1 MGCAMNKKRIKYN
14 LLLVAAIVTIS
25 VSTISCEKVFPND
38 KLDHFWRLNYVE
50 YPNGSDFSGNICD
63 IDTLGD
69 VYIGFAQDL
78 LQIENHSNGFS
89 AFGVLSDMGDSLRFD
104 FSVYRESDGY
114 DPDNIATNLKMVG
127 IDSLFSTFFI
137 KQLDNKR
144 LILSNESAT
153 LRFEKW

>member
-1 MGCAMNKKRIKYN
+1 MNKKIIKYN

-25 VSTISCEKVFPND
+25 ISTISCEKVFPND

-50 YPNGSDFSGNICD
+50 YPNGTDLSGNICD

-69 VYIGFAQDL
+69 VYFGFAQDL
-78 LQIENHSNGFS
+78 LQIENHSNDFS
-89 AFGVLSDMGDSLRFD
+89 AFGVLTDMGDSLRFD

-127 IDSLFSTFFI
+127 MDSLVSTFYI
-137 KQLDNKR
+137 RQLDKNR